1 MSMSKSAKMLQF
13 INYRMRVTIEDS
25 RVIVGKFM
33 AFDKFMNII
42 LGDAEEFR
50 KVTGKGK
57 LKGEEREEKRALGLV
72 LIRGENVVSLSV
84 EGGPPLEENRMK
96 ANTSV
101 PAGPGVGRAAGRA
114 IALSAG
120 PAPGLTGPI
129 RGVGAP
135 PQSAMMPGVPPG
147 RGPVPFGAPGG
158 PGGPP
163 PGMQMGYPPP
173 GRGMPPG
180 QPPMMGRGMPPPG
193 MGPPGMGPPGMAP
206 PGGMPPGG
214 MPPGMMGRGMP
225 PGMPPPGMPPQGVP
239 PGMMGRGMPP
249 GMPPPGMPPP
259 GMGRG
264 MPPPG
269 MPPPG
274 MPPPGMS
281 GMNPGGRGGPHP
293 PQ

>member
-1 MSMSKSAKMLQF
+1 MLQF

-50 KVTGKGK
+50 KVSGKGK
-57 LKGEEREEKRALGLV
+57 LKGEEREEKRTLGLV

-101 PAGPGVGRAAGRA
+101 AAGPGVGRAAGRA
-114 IALSAG
+114 IAMSAG
-120 PAPGLTGPI
+120 PVPGLTGPI

-135 PQSAMMPGVPPG
+135 PQSVMIPGVPPG
-147 RGPVPFGAPGG
+147 RGLPPGMPGG
-158 PGGPP
+158 PPGGPP
-163 PGMQMGYPPP
+163 PGMPMGYPPP

-180 QPPMMGRGMPPPG
+180 QPPMMGRGMPPG
-193 MGPPGMGPPGMAP
+193 MGPPGMQPPGMQP
-206 PGGMPPGG
+206 PGGMPPG

-225 PGMPPPGMPPQGVP
+225 PGMPPG
-239 PGMMGRGMPP
+239 GMPP
-249 GMPPPGMPPP
+249 GMAPGMP
-259 GMGRG
+259 GMMGRG

-274 MPPPGMS
+274 MPPGMGRGMPPGMPPG
-281 GMNPGGRGGPHP
+281 GMPPGMPPGGRGGPHP

>member
-1 MSMSKSAKMLQF
+1 MSKGAKMLQF

-33 AFDKFMNII
+33 AFDKHMNII

-50 KVTGKGK
+50 KVSGKGK
-57 LKGEEREEKRALGLV
+57 LKGEEREEKRTLGLV

-96 ANTSV
+96 ANTSI
-101 PAGPGVGRAAGRA
+101 PAGPGVGRSAGRA
-114 IALSAG
+114 IAMSAG

-135 PQSAMMPGVPPG
+135 PQSAMMPGGPPG
-147 RGPVPFGAPGG
+147 RGG
-158 PGGPP
+158 PMSHGGPP

-180 QPPMMGRGMPPPG
+180 QPPMMGRGMPPG
-193 MGPPGMGPPGMAP
+193 MGPPGMQPPGMP
-206 PGGMPPGG
+206 PGGMPPPGMPPGMMGRGMPPGMGG

-225 PGMPPPGMPPQGVP
+225 PGMPPPGM
-239 PGMMGRGMPP
+239 
-249 GMPPPGMPPP
+249 
-259 GMGRG
+259 GRG

-269 MPPPG
+269 MAPPG
-274 MPPPGMS
+274 MPP
-281 GMNPGGRGGPHP
+281 GMNAGGRGGPHA